1 MFIIS
6 NRIRNLL
13 KTLVFCKFNITKL
26 GNLARLKDKK
36 QGGKIIGKITF
47 INREPHGS
55 IQEEIYEY
63 KKAIGFLNYLKLTA
77 TKNKE
82 KEYISKV
89 VNYATELNLLTIL
102 KTNNLISEEDFFKI
116 KNKIMLQYGIK
127 SELMI

>member
-1 MFIIS
+1 M
-6 NRIRNLL
+6 
-13 KTLVFCKFNITKL
+13 
-26 GNLARLKDKK
+26 
-36 QGGKIIGKITF
+36 IIGKITI
-47 INREPHGS
+47 INREPYGS

-82 KEYISKV
+82 KDYIAKV

-102 KTNNLISEEDFFKI
+102 KTNNLISEEDFLKI